1 MVIGMQ
7 ALIEDT
13 PSPAMPRRLVI
24 TKAGSPSVLDVIDME
39 MPAPEAGEVCIEVH
53 FAGIN
58 FADTL
63 MRLGLYQPRPP
74 FPFTPG
80 YEVSGTIHS
89 LGEGVTGLEVGQR
102 VVAAMPNG
110 GQASHVIAAT
120 SRVIPLPDDMSLEK
134 AASMPVTYITAH
146 HMLHH
151 LGNLKSTDTVLIHG
165 GAGGVGTAALQLC
178 QWAGVSKVW
187 ATASGHKG
195 DIIRKYGG
203 VPIDRH
209 NQDFVEIIKQATDG
223 KGVDHILDPISGEN
237 LKRSLKVL
245 AMGGKVYTFGMS
257 AAAPTSKRS
266 LLKAYFA
273 WRKTPKLDPLKMMS
287 RNQGIFGVHM
297 GTWNDEAVI
306 AEQLHRIIEGINAGK
321 LDPVIDSIFPVEQ
334 AAQAHQHIHDA
345 KNIGKVLLSF
355 K

>member
-1 MVIGMQ
+1 
-7 ALIEDT
+7 LIT
-13 PSPAMPRRLVI
+13 SSSTTMPRRLVI
-24 TKAGSPSVLDVIDME
+24 SKAGSPSVLDVIE
-39 MPAPEAGEVCIEVH
+39 MPMPQPSDGEICIEVH
-53 FAGIN
+53 YAGIN

-63 MRLGLYQPRPP
+63 MRLGLYRPRPP

-89 LGEGVTGLEVGQR
+89 LGKGVTGFEIGQR

-120 SRVIPLPDDMSLEK
+120 SRVIALPDEMSLQK
-134 AASMPVTYITAH
+134 AAAMPVIYITAH

-151 LGNLKSTDTVLIHG
+151 LGNLKATDTVLIHG

-187 ATASGHKG
+187 ATASGHKA
-195 DIIRKYGG
+195 DIIKRYGG
-203 VPIDRH
+203 IPIDRH
-209 NQDFVEIIKQATDG
+209 RQDFVEIIKQETDG
-223 KGVDHILDPISGEN
+223 RGVDHILDPISGEN

-245 AMGGKVYTFGMS
+245 AMGGKVYSFGMS

-287 RNQGIFGVHM
+287 RNQGVFGVHM

-306 AEQLHRIIEGINAGK
+306 AEQLHRIIDGINQGV
-321 LDPVIDSIFPVEQ
+321 LDPVIDSVFTVED
-334 AAQAHQHIHDA
+334 AAKAHQHIHDA

>member
-1 MVIGMQ
+1 MG
-7 ALIEDT
+7 
-13 PSPAMPRRLVI
+13 MPRRLVI
-24 TKAGSPSVLDVIDME
+24 TKAGSPSVLDVIE
-39 MPAPEAGEVCIEVH
+39 MSMPTPNEGEVCIEVH
-53 FAGIN
+53 YAGIN

-89 LGEGVTGLEVGQR
+89 VGKGVTEFEVGQR
-102 VVAAMPNG
+102 VVAAMQNG
-110 GQASHVIAAT
+110 GQASHVIAVT
-120 SRVIPLPDDMSLEK
+120 SRVIPLPDEMSLEK

-187 ATASGHKG
+187 ATASGHKA
-195 DIIRKYGG
+195 DVIKQFGG
-203 VPIDRH
+203 IPIDRH
-209 NQDFVEIIKQATDG
+209 KQDFVEIIKRETDG
-223 KGVDHILDPISGEN
+223 RGVDHILDPISGEN

-245 AMGGKVYTFGMS
+245 AMGGKVYSYGMS

-287 RNQGIFGVHM
+287 RNQGVFGVHM

-306 AEQLHRIIEGINAGK
+306 AKQLNRIVEGINQGV
-321 LDPVIDSIFPVEQ
+321 LDPVIDSVFPVED
-334 AAQAHQHIHDA
+334 AAKAHQHIHDA

>member
-1 MVIGMQ
+1 
-7 ALIEDT
+7 
-13 PSPAMPRRLVI
+13 MPRRLVI

-39 MPAPEAGEVCIEVH
+39 MPTPNAGEVCIEVH

-203 VPIDRH
+203 IPIDRH
-209 NQDFVEIIKQATDG
+209 NQDFVEIIKQATNG
-223 KGVDHILDPISGEN
+223 KGVDHILDPISGDN

-334 AAQAHQHIHDA
+334 ASQAHQHIHDA

>member
-1 MVIGMQ
+1 
-7 ALIEDT
+7 
-13 PSPAMPRRLVI
+13 MPRRLVI
-24 TKAGSPSVLDVIDME
+24 TKAGAPSVLDVIE
-39 MPAPEAGEVCIEVH
+39 MAMPEPKQGEVCIDVH

-80 YEVSGTIHS
+80 YEVSGVVHS
-89 LGEGVTGLEVGQR
+89 LGQGVEDFKVGQR

-110 GQASHVIAAT
+110 GQASHVIAAV
-120 SRVIPLPDDMSLEK
+120 SRVIPLPDEMSLEK

-151 LGNLKSTDTVLIHG
+151 LGNLKPTDTVLIHG

-178 QWAGVSKVW
+178 QWAGIKKVW

-195 DIIRKYGG
+195 DIIKKYDGI
-203 VPIDRH
+203 PIDRH
-209 NQDFVEIIKQATDG
+209 NQDFVEIINQATNG
-223 KGVDHILDPISGEN
+223 RGVDHILDPISGEN

-245 AMGGKVYTFGMS
+245 AMGGKVYSYGMS
-257 AAAPTSKRS
+257 AAAPSSKRS
-266 LLKAYFA
+266 LIKAYFA

-297 GTWNDEAVI
+297 GTWDDESVI
-306 AEQLHRIIEGINAGK
+306 AEQLKRIMQGVELGV
-321 LDPVIDSIFPVEQ
+321 LDPVIDSVFAVED
-334 AAQAHQHIHDA
+334 AAKAHQHIHDA
-345 KNIGKVLLSF
+345 KNIGKVLLKF

>member
-1 MVIGMQ
+1 MTRIR
-7 ALIEDT
+7 LD
-13 PSPAMPRRLVI
+13 MPRRLVI
-24 TKAGSPSVLDVIDME
+24 TKAGSPSVLDVIE
-39 MPAPEAGEVCIEVH
+39 MPMPEPQAGEVRVEVH

-80 YEVSGTIHS
+80 YEVSGIIHS
-89 LGEGVTGLEVGQR
+89 LGEGVTEFEVGQR
-102 VVAAMPNG
+102 VVAAMSNG
-110 GQASHVIAAT
+110 GQASHVISAV
-120 SRVIPLPDDMSLEK
+120 SRVIPLPDEMSLEK
-134 AASMPVTYITAH
+134 AASMPVTYLTAH

-178 QWAGVSKVW
+178 QWAGIEKVW
-187 ATASGHKG
+187 ATASGHKA
-195 DIIRKYGG
+195 DIIKQYGG
-203 VPIDRH
+203 IPIDRH
-209 NQDFVEIIKQATDG
+209 NQDFVEVIKQATGG

-245 AMGGKVYTFGMS
+245 AMGGKVYSYGMS
-257 AAAPTSKRS
+257 SAAPSSKRS
-266 LLKAYFA
+266 LLKAYMA
-273 WRKTPKLDPLKMMS
+273 WRKTPKLDPMKMMS

-297 GTWNDEAVI
+297 GTWDDEVVI
-306 AEQLHRIIEGINAGK
+306 AEQLQRILEGIKVGA
-321 LDPVIDSIFPVEQ
+321 LDPVIDSIFAVED
-334 AAQAHQHIHDA
+334 AAKAHQHIHDA
-345 KNIGKVLLSF
+345 KNVGKVLLRF

>member
-1 MVIGMQ
+1 MTRIR
-7 ALIEDT
+7 LD
-13 PSPAMPRRLVI
+13 MPRRLVI
-24 TKAGSPSVLDVIDME
+24 TKAGSPSVLDVIE
-39 MPAPEAGEVCIEVH
+39 MPMPEPQAGEVRVEVH

-80 YEVSGTIHS
+80 YEVSGIIHS
-89 LGEGVTGLEVGQR
+89 LGEGVTEFEVGQR
-102 VVAAMPNG
+102 VVAAMSNG
-110 GQASHVIAAT
+110 GQASHVISAV
-120 SRVIPLPDDMSLEK
+120 SRVIPLPDEMSLEK
-134 AASMPVTYITAH
+134 AASMPVTYLTAH

-178 QWAGVSKVW
+178 QWAGIDKVW
-187 ATASGHKG
+187 ATASGHKA
-195 DIIRKYGG
+195 DIIKQYGG
-203 VPIDRH
+203 IPIDRH
-209 NQDFVEIIKQATDG
+209 NQDFVEVIKQATAG

-245 AMGGKVYTFGMS
+245 AMGGKVYSYGMS
-257 AAAPTSKRS
+257 SAAPSSKRS
-266 LLKAYFA
+266 LLKAYMA
-273 WRKTPKLDPLKMMS
+273 WRKTPKLDPMKMMS

-297 GTWNDEAVI
+297 GTWDDEVVI
-306 AEQLHRIIEGINAGK
+306 AEQLQRILEGIKVGA
-321 LDPVIDSIFPVEQ
+321 LDPVIDSIFAVED
-334 AAQAHQHIHDA
+334 AAKAHQHIHDA
-345 KNIGKVLLSF
+345 KNVGKVLLRF

>member
-1 MVIGMQ
+1 
-7 ALIEDT
+7 
-13 PSPAMPRRLVI
+13 MPRRLVI
-24 TKAGSPSVLDVIDME
+24 TKPGSPSVLKVVE
-39 MPAPEAGEVCIEVH
+39 MSMPKAGKGEVCIEVH

-89 LGEGVTGLEVGQR
+89 LGKGVTEFKVGQR

-110 GQASHVIAAT
+110 GQASHVIAKI
-120 SRVIPLPDDMSLEK
+120 SRVIALPGEMSLEK
-134 AASMPVTYITAH
+134 AASMPVTYLTAH
-146 HMLHH
+146 HMLYH
-151 LGNLKSTDTVLIHG
+151 LGNVKPTDTVLIHG

-195 DIIRKYGG
+195 HIIKQFGG
-203 VPIDRH
+203 IPIDRH
-209 NQDFVEIIKQATDG
+209 NQDFVEIINRETRG
-223 KGVDHILDPISGEN
+223 KGVDHILDPISGVN

-245 AMGGKVYTFGMS
+245 AMGGKVYSFGMS
-257 AAAPTSKRS
+257 AAAPSSKRS
-266 LLKAYFA
+266 LIKAYLG
-273 WRKTPKLDPLKMMS
+273 WRKTPKLDVLKMMS
-287 RNQGIFGVHM
+287 RNQGVFGVHM
-297 GTWNDEAVI
+297 GTWNDESVI
-306 AEQLHRIIEGINAGK
+306 AEQLNHIIEGINQGV
-321 LDPVIDSIFPVEQ
+321 LDPVVDSIFAVED
-334 AAQAHQHIHDA
+334 ASNAHQYIHDA
-345 KNIGKVLLSF
+345 KNIGKVLLGF

>member
-1 MVIGMQ
+1 
-7 ALIEDT
+7 
-13 PSPAMPRRLVI
+13 MPRRLVI

-39 MPAPEAGEVCIEVH
+39 MPTPKVGEVCIEVH

-120 SRVIPLPDDMSLEK
+120 SRIIPLPDDMSLEK

-146 HMLHH
+146 HILHH

-209 NQDFVEIIKQATDG
+209 NQDFVEVIKQATDG

-306 AEQLHRIIEGINAGK
+306 AEQLNRIIEGINAGK